1 MPSPKD
7 HSNFPA
13 TNLKDMEI
21 YYDLTN
27 KEFKIAVLEKLSE
40 LQEKRKIIQHCKG
53 NNIWKKIRLTK

>member
-53 NNIWKKIRLTK
+53 NNM